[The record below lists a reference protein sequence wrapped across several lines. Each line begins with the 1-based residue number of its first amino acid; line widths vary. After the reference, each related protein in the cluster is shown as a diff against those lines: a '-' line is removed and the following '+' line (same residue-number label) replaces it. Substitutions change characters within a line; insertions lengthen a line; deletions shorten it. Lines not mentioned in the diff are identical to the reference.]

1 MEKNLQLP
9 IYLFHEGT
17 NYESYKLF
25 VPHTDKKDGD
35 VWTFRVW
42 APHAKSVSVVGDF
55 NGWDAEKNVCRAIA
69 PGIWE
74 CVIEGLKD
82 FDAYKYCITAAN
94 GKTVLKCD
102 PYAAHAETAPAN
114 ASKLYRSR
122 HVWRDSKWMSARKN
136 RDPYRSPMNI
146 YEVHLGSWKR
156 YDDGNFFDYRK
167 LADELSAYC
176 IEMGYTHVE
185 ILPVTEYPFDGSWGY
200 QVTGMF
206 APTSRYGTPDDFR
219 YFVDLMHRKG
229 IGVILDW
236 VVAHFPKDEHGLCD
250 FDGQAL
256 YEYEDEL
263 KKEHKE
269 WGTRV
274 FDYGKKEVRSFLISS
289 ANYWA
294 EEFHVDGI
302 RMDAVASM
310 LYLDYGRRG
319 GEWRPNAFGGNY
331 NLEAIDFIKQ
341 LNTEM
346 LTRHE
351 GLLMIAEESTAFPMV
366 TKPAY
371 DGGLGFNFK
380 WNMGWMNDMLC
391 YVSAN
396 PFFRKDMHDKVTFAI
411 TYAFSENYILPISH
425 DEVVHGK
432 HSLLDKMPGEYT
444 EKFSAMKA
452 FLGFMYAHPGKKLL
466 FMGSEF
472 GQFIEWDYK
481 KQLDW
486 FLLGYES
493 HRRLHAFVKKLNEYY
508 LAHPEMYDL
517 DCSYDGFKWIVV
529 DDNTQNI
536 VSFVRYDEKG
546 DYTIAVVNFSP
557 IRRQSYC
564 MGVPEM
570 RQYEVALDSNAV
582 EFGGDDAEAA
592 VYDAEDGAMHGH
604 EQFIRM
610 DIPANSVIYLRPG
623 KALKRKKRKV
633 REEEQKPVKADKK
646 ASAPAKKAAKDA
658 APQKETK
665 RKKAQK

>member
-1 MEKNLQLP
+1 
-9 IYLFHEGT
+9 
-17 NYESYKLF
+17 
-25 VPHTDKKDGD
+25 
-35 VWTFRVW
+35 
-42 APHAKSVSVVGDF
+42 
-55 NGWDAEKNVCRAIA
+55 
-69 PGIWE
+69 
-74 CVIEGLKD
+74 
-82 FDAYKYCITAAN
+82 
-94 GKTVLKCD
+94 
-102 PYAAHAETAPAN
+102 
-114 ASKLYRSR
+114 
-122 HVWRDSKWMSARKN
+122 
-136 RDPYRSPMNI
+136 
-146 YEVHLGSWKR
+146 
-156 YDDGNFFDYRK
+156 
-167 LADELSAYC
+167 
-176 IEMGYTHVE
+176 
-185 ILPVTEYPFDGSWGY
+185 
-200 QVTGMF
+200 
-206 APTSRYGTPDDFR
+206 
-219 YFVDLMHRKG
+219 
-229 IGVILDW
+229 
-236 VVAHFPKDEHGLCD
+236 
-250 FDGQAL
+250 
-256 YEYEDEL
+256 
-263 KKEHKE
+263 
-269 WGTRV
+269 
-274 FDYGKKEVRSFLISS
+274 
-289 ANYWA
+289 
-294 EEFHVDGI
+294 
-302 RMDAVASM
+302 
-310 LYLDYGRRG
+310 
-319 GEWRPNAFGGNY
+319 
-331 NLEAIDFIKQ
+331 
-341 LNTEM
+341 
-346 LTRHE
+346 
-351 GLLMIAEESTAFPMV
+351 
-366 TKPAY
+366 
-371 DGGLGFNFK
+371 
-380 WNMGWMNDMLC
+380 MGWMNDMLC